1 LDGANK
7 IYFSNRSACFAGLR
21 RWEES
26 AADAKECIR
35 LDPSFLKGYYRYAL
49 ALKEQRSD
57 YETAIAAIRQ
67 GLAVDSTNEPLQKLL
82 RQVQYLQQGSSP
94 SKAASAN
101 PSAVRPGITAHMDE
115 ATRREFEDV
124 RNESIQ
130 TARDAQAVQMALHR
144 LTREKQI
151 SEITLGEIADL
162 PQETTCYQSIGKVF
176 LKTSQERVSEHLQK
190 QKDDCGKRIDDLSLK
205 KDHLQRR
212 LQSQQQSI
220 EDILQTVTVPT
231 HRSSE

>member
-1 LDGANK
+1 
-7 IYFSNRSACFAGLR
+7 
-21 RWEES
+21 
-26 AADAKECIR
+26 
-35 LDPSFLKGYYRYAL
+35 
-49 ALKEQRSD
+49 
-57 YETAIAAIRQ
+57 
-67 GLAVDSTNEPLQKLL
+67 
-82 RQVQYLQQGSSP
+82 
-94 SKAASAN
+94 
-101 PSAVRPGITAHMDE
+101 
-115 ATRREFEDV
+115 
-124 RNESIQ
+124 
-130 TARDAQAVQMALHR
+130 MALHR